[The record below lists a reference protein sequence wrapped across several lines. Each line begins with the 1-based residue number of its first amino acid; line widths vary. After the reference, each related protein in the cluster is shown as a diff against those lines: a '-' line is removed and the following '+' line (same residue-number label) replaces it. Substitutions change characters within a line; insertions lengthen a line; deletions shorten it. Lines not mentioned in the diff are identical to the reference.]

1 MGGMAGLRLT
11 AADYRALAEFR
22 YQLRRFL
29 SFSEEAARSTGLE
42 PQQHQLLLGVKG
54 LSRGR
59 PATIGALADWLHL
72 RHHSMV
78 ELVDRTE
85 ARGLV
90 RRERG
95 EGDRRQ
101 VLVRLTALG
110 ESLLSRLALVH
121 RAELRIVGPALLRAL
136 RTLEMPRMPG
146 RARLSLVRN
155 PPRTVRVGHGR

>member
-1 MGGMAGLRLT
+1 MAAPRLT
-11 AADYRALAEFR
+11 VADYRALAEFR
-22 YQLRRFL
+22 YQLRRFM
-29 SFSEEAARSTGLE
+29 SFSEEAARSAGLE

-54 LSRGR
+54 LSRGQ
-59 PATIGALADWLHL
+59 PATIGALAGWLHL

-90 RRERG
+90 RRERA

-101 VLVRLTALG
+101 VLVRLTPLG

-121 RAELRIVGPALLRAL
+121 RAELRLVGPALLGVL
-136 RTLEMPRMPG
+136 RTLEVAPTAG
-146 RARLSLVRN
+146 RARLALVRDGH
-155 PPRTVRVGHGR
+155 RTA

>member
-1 MGGMAGLRLT
+1 MEGMAAPRLPV
-11 AADYRALAEFR
+11 ADYRAFAEFR
-22 YQLRRFL
+22 YQLRRFM
-29 SFSEEAARSTGLE
+29 SFSEEAARSAGLE

-54 LSRGR
+54 LSRDQ

-90 RRERG
+90 RRERA

-101 VLVRLTALG
+101 GLGRLTPRG

-121 RAELRIVGPALLRAL
+121 RAELRIVGPALLGAL
-136 RTLEMPRMPG
+136 RTLEVAPTG
-146 RARLSLVRN
+146 RVRLALVRN
-155 PPRTVRVGHGR
+155 GHRTARAGQGR

>member
-1 MGGMAGLRLT
+1 MVAPRLT

-22 YQLRRFL
+22 YQLRRFRG
-29 SFSEEAARSTGLE
+29 FSEQAARSAGLE

-54 LSRGR
+54 LSGQ
-59 PATIGALADWLHL
+59 PVTIGALARWLQV

-85 ARGLV
+85 ARGFV

-101 VLVRLTALG
+101 VLVRLTVLG

-121 RAELRIVGPALLRAL
+121 RAELRVVGPALLRAL
-136 RTLEMPRMPG
+136 RTLEVVPVRG
-146 RARLSLVRN
+146 RVRAPLVRSVH
-155 PPRTVRVGHGR
+155 RTVRAGRER